1 MSRTSQNPIELD
13 DLDKPIFGV
22 DNIAP
27 IVGLSRRQTFHA
39 LERGYL
45 PGTKFGRKWVSTLRR
60 LHNRFSE
67 PESRGVESTAAEA
80 VE

>member
-1 MSRTSQNPIELD
+1 MPLNSSKLIELD
-13 DLDKPIFGV
+13 DLDKPIYGV
-22 DNIAP
+22 ENIAP

-67 PESRGVESTAAEA
+67 PGSRKAESSAAE
-80 VE
+80 